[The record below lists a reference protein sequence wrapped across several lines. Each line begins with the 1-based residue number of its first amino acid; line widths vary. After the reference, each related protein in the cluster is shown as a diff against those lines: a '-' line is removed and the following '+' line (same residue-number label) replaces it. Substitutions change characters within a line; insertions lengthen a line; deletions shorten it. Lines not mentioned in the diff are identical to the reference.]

1 MENKFLRGTFFL
13 TAATLIS
20 KVLGFLYIIPFTALV
35 GIHGYALYQ
44 YAYKPYTIF
53 LSISTIGLPLAV
65 SKFVSKYN
73 EQGNYKAGL
82 TLLRYG
88 MLLMMV
94 SGIVS
99 FTILYS
105 LAPSLARV
113 LSDPDSLTG
122 NTVEDVEYVIRL
134 VSFALLII
142 PPMSI
147 LRGYFQGSQPMGP
160 SAISTVLEQVVR
172 IVFILAGA
180 YTAIHIL
187 NQSIRNAVGLATFA
201 AFIGG
206 VAGFAV
212 LIVIILSR
220 KKLIKKQMEESSM
233 NENVAVIPMF
243 KELIGYAIPFVVT
256 GLTIPIF
263 QNIDTFT
270 INKLFRLIDYT
281 LLEAEKINSVIG
293 LTQILIMVP
302 VSLATAF
309 GMSLIPGI
317 TSSFTNGKIGEV
329 QHKITR
335 TLQTLMF
342 FILPAAIGLTILSK
356 PIFLMIFGN
365 RNSPDLGGEIMQSY
379 SMASVIFALF
389 TVTTAIMQGVNKQ
402 KKVMIGIMIGV
413 IIKIVLNII
422 FIPTFKEVGPVIAT
436 YCGLTVSVMYN
447 AYFIQKTIGFDY
459 MTLFKTLKP
468 IIFLSAIMSV
478 AVISVKL
485 LTEIWLLDSHDTYF
499 NACIV
504 SIVSIMTGA
513 LVYLGMGAK
522 SNLLNDLGI
531 AKYGK
536 YKKE

>member
-1 MENKFLRGTFFL
+1 MWKTNFKRNFFL

-187 NQSIRNAVGLATFA
+187 RNAVGLATFA

-329 QHKITR
+329 
-335 TLQTLMF
+335 
-342 FILPAAIGLTILSK
+342 
-356 PIFLMIFGN
+356 
-365 RNSPDLGGEIMQSY
+365 
-379 SMASVIFALF
+379 
-389 TVTTAIMQGVNKQ
+389 
-402 KKVMIGIMIGV
+402 
-413 IIKIVLNII
+413 
-422 FIPTFKEVGPVIAT
+422 
-436 YCGLTVSVMYN
+436 
-447 AYFIQKTIGFDY
+447 
-459 MTLFKTLKP
+459 
-468 IIFLSAIMSV
+468 
-478 AVISVKL
+478 
-485 LTEIWLLDSHDTYF
+485 
-499 NACIV
+499 
-504 SIVSIMTGA
+504 
-513 LVYLGMGAK
+513 
-522 SNLLNDLGI
+522 
-531 AKYGK
+531 
-536 YKKE
+536 

>member
-20 KVLGFLYIIPFTALV
+20 KVLGFIYIIPFTALV

-53 LSISTIGLPLAV
+53 LSVSTIGLPLAV

-88 MLLMMV
+88 MLLMTV
-94 SGIVS
+94 SGIIS

-105 LAPSLARV
+105 LAPSLASV
-113 LSDPDSLTG
+113 LSDPDSLSG

-147 LRGYFQGSQPMGP
+147 LRGYFQGSQSMGP

-172 IVFILAGA
+172 IVFILVGA
-180 YTAIHIL
+180 YTAIHLL
-187 NQSIRNAVGLATFA
+187 NQPIRNAVGLATFA

-206 VAGFAV
+206 VAGFV
-212 LIVIILSR
+212 SLIAIFFSR
-220 KKLIKKQMEESSM
+220 KKRIKQQMEANSR
-233 NENVAVIPMF
+233 NEDIAVIPMF

-256 GLTIPIF
+256 GLTIPIY

-270 INKLFRLIDYT
+270 INKLFKLIDYT

-302 VSLATAF
+302 VSIATAF

-317 TSSFTNGKIGEV
+317 TSSFTTGKFGDV

-335 TLQTLMF
+335 TLQTIMF
-342 FILPAAIGLTILSK
+342 FILPAAIGLTILGK
-356 PIFLMIFGN
+356 AIFLMIFGT
-365 RNSPDLGGEIMQSY
+365 RNSPDLGGEIMQAY
-379 SMASVIFALF
+379 SMASIIFALF
-389 TVTTAIMQGVNKQ
+389 TVTTAIMQGLNKQ
-402 KKVMIGIMIGV
+402 KKVMLGIIIGV

-422 FIPTFKEVGPVIAT
+422 FIPIFKEVGPVIAT
-436 YCGLTVSVMYN
+436 YCGLILSVLYN
-447 AYFIQKTIGFDY
+447 VYFIQKTIGFDY
-459 MTLFKTLKP
+459 RTLFKTLKP
-468 IIFLSAIMSV
+468 IIFLSAIMSI

-485 LTEIWLLDSHDTYF
+485 LTENWLLESHSTYF

-504 SIVSIMTGA
+504 SIVSIVTGA

-531 AKYGK
+531 GTSKKYNK
-536 YKKE
+536 

>member
-1 MENKFLRGTFFL
+1 
-13 TAATLIS
+13 
-20 KVLGFLYIIPFTALV
+20 
-35 GIHGYALYQ
+35 
-44 YAYKPYTIF
+44 
-53 LSISTIGLPLAV
+53 
-65 SKFVSKYN
+65 
-73 EQGNYKAGL
+73 
-82 TLLRYG
+82 
-88 MLLMMV
+88 
-94 SGIVS
+94 
-99 FTILYS
+99 
-105 LAPSLARV
+105 
-113 LSDPDSLTG
+113 
-122 NTVEDVEYVIRL
+122 
-134 VSFALLII
+134 
-142 PPMSI
+142 
-147 LRGYFQGSQPMGP
+147 
-160 SAISTVLEQVVR
+160 
-172 IVFILAGA
+172 
-180 YTAIHIL
+180 
-187 NQSIRNAVGLATFA
+187 
-201 AFIGG
+201 
-206 VAGFAV
+206 
-212 LIVIILSR
+212 
-220 KKLIKKQMEESSM
+220 M

-329 QHKITR
+329 QHTMTR
-335 TLQTLMF
+335 TLQTIMF